1 MFTIH
6 LKNLKFFSFHG
17 IHDEEKILGNDF
29 VVDVDIKI
37 NPPDNIDSL
46 HQTINYADVYE
57 LVKKRMAIPTPLI
70 EKVAKEMAD
79 EIHHMDNR
87 VHSIQISVFK
97 LHPPIAGIE
106 GSVGV
111 TWFKEY

>member
-1 MFTIH
+1 LFTIH

-57 LVKKRMAIPTPLI
+57 LVKKRMSIPTPLL
-70 EKVAKEMAD
+70 ETLAKEMAD
-79 EIHHMDNR
+79 QIHHLDNR

-97 LHPPIAGIE
+97 MHPPIANME

>member
-29 VVDVDIKI
+29 IVEVDIKI
-37 NPPDNIDSL
+37 NPSDGIDSI
-46 HQTINYADVYE
+46 HQTIDYAAVYD
-57 LVKKRMAIPTPLI
+57 LIKKRMGIPTPLL
-70 EKVAKEMAD
+70 ETLVKDMA
-79 EIHHMDNR
+79 EQIHYMDKR
-87 VHSIQISVFK
+87 IHSIQISVHK
-97 LHPPIAGIE
+97 MRPPISNME